1 MELDSIK
8 RMVSGKLSTDTCKLL
23 TDLVADLPDAGVAL
37 DLYCGEGLSTV
48 VLAHSMDYY
57 GKSQA
62 TVIAVDTHVTN
73 PISDTPHEDGSVM
86 KHLKNLRSQRVL
98 HRVTPI
104 VASVSLVARLPNK
117 RSVNLVVVQ
126 VPANS
131 ATMMDSLL
139 PEVQL
144 GQEVI
149 RNGGKIV
156 VCCPNPALQR
166 DFGESVGRCFLSKDF
181 KLVIDQP
188 DVKVYECEVK
198 KNGSRA
204 DRT

>member
-1 MELDSIK
+1 MELDSIC
-8 RMVSGKLSTDTCKLL
+8 RMVSGKLSTNTCQLL
-23 TDLVADLPDAGVAL
+23 SDLVAELPDAGVVL
-37 DLYCGEGLSTV
+37 DLYCSEGLSTV
-48 VLAHSMDYY
+48 ILAASMDYY

-73 PISDTPHEDGSVM
+73 PISDTPHEDGTIM
-86 KHLKNLRSQRVL
+86 KHLKNLRNFRVL

-104 VASVSLVARLPNK
+104 VTPVSFITKLLNK

-126 VPANS
+126 VPVNS
-131 ATMMDSLL
+131 AAMMDSLL